1 MEVEA
6 GPLDL
11 FPPDENLF
19 PCGLGYPVLQMD
31 YDGSVGSAIHLLSVK
46 LGVDQSELVNL
57 EAATFFHDFI
67 DSFIDCSSDLVNQFV
82 DFLQVFGNIHIVG
95 DDVEELS
102 WVSGCDGLYQGF
114 TGRDKL
120 LDDKG

>member
-6 GPLDL
+6 GPLNL
-11 FPPDENLF
+11 FPPDENLL
-19 PCGLGYPVLQMD
+19 PCGLGHPVLQMD
-31 YDGSVGSAIHLLSVK
+31 YDGSVCATIHLFSVQF
-46 LGVDQSELVNL
+46 GVDQSESVNL
-57 EAATFFHDFI
+57 KAATFFHDLI
-67 DSFIDCSSDLVNQFV
+67 DSFIDCPGDLVNQLV
-82 DFLQVFGNIHIVG
+82 DFLQIFGNIHIVG

-102 WVSGCDGLYQGF
+102 WVSGCDGFYQGF